1 MSTEKRSFMDS
12 LTIMAET
19 FKGLSGVMVGHGGH
33 SEVARQHAEQ
43 VKKEAAKQ
51 KDSDEFSP
59 FNTVNS

>member
-1 MSTEKRSFMDS
+1 MSTDRKTFMNS
-12 LTIMAET
+12 LTIMAKT
-19 FKGLSGVMVGHGGH
+19 FKGLSEVMVGHGGH